1 MTEPTDPLHSDH
13 HYRDA
18 RYYDH
23 AYSRYKPDIAAY
35 VSRATACGGPVL
47 ELGGGTG
54 RIALRL
60 ARAGVEVVLVDR
72 MATMLGRAEE
82 RLAKESRAVRSRVTL
97 VEADLR
103 SLDLGRRFPLV
114 IAPFNVFQ
122 HLYTRQD
129 VEDAL
134 ETVRRHLEPD
144 GELFFDVMLPDPDSL
159 SCDPL
164 KFYKQRSITHPRD
177 GRRYAYYESFEY
189 DDDRQI
195 QTTVIRFEALEDGE
209 EVYDRLMQ
217 RQFFP
222 RELEALL
229 HYNGFEILSHDGGF
243 DGEPIEATSDS
254 QVIRAR
260 PRSPA

>member
-1 MTEPTDPLHSDH
+1 MSQPRDPLNGDH

-23 AYSRYKPDIAAY
+23 AYRRYKPDIAAY
-35 VSRATACGGPVL
+35 VSRASACGGPVL

-54 RIALRL
+54 RIAIRL
-60 ARAGVEVVLVDR
+60 ARAGVDVVLVDR
-72 MATMLGRAEE
+72 MRTMLDRASE
-82 RLAKESRAVRSRVTL
+82 RLAKETRAVRARVEL

-103 SLDLGRRFPLV
+103 SLSLGRRFPLV

-122 HLYTRQD
+122 HLYTRED
-129 VEDAL
+129 VEEAL
-134 ETVRRHLEPD
+134 DVVRRHLEP
-144 GELFFDVMLPDPDSL
+144 GGVLFFDVLLPDPDSL
-159 SCDPL
+159 ACDPL
-164 KFYKQRSITHPRD
+164 KFYKQRAITHPRD
-177 GRRYAYYESFEY
+177 GRRYAYYESFDY

-243 DGEPIEATSDS
+243 DGEPLEATSDS
-254 QVIRAR
+254 QVIVAR
-260 PRSPA
+260 PRTAK